1 LRESEVRVIKDG
13 DITENDMFVIGYDD
27 LGLPLFQPLVEY
39 YVDQLLKQ
47 PVGTISK
54 TQEGIIDIWIKTRAA
69 KIKQAY
75 DLHADISEENN
86 RPRRHRSLGW
96 GRQQR

>member
-1 LRESEVRVIKDG
+1 VRIIKDG
-13 DITENDMFVIGYDD
+13 DITENDMFVCGLDE
-27 LGLPLFQPLVEY
+27 LGLPLFQPMVEY
-39 YVDQLLKQ
+39 YVDQLLKR

-54 TQEGIIDIWIKTRAA
+54 AQEGIIKIWIETRAA
-69 KIKQAY
+69 KIKHAY
-75 DLHADISEENN
+75 DQHADLSEENN

>member
-1 LRESEVRVIKDG
+1 MRVIKDG
-13 DITENDMFVIGYDD
+13 EITERDMFVVGFDEF
-27 LGLPLFQPLVEY
+27 GLPLFQPLVEY

-54 TQEGIIDIWIKTRAA
+54 SQEGIIDIWIKTRAA
-69 KIKQAY
+69 KIQHAY
-75 DLHADISEENN
+75 DTHADLAEENN

-96 GRQQR
+96 SKQQR

>member
-1 LRESEVRVIKDG
+1 MRVIKDG

-27 LGLPLFQPLVEY
+27 FGLPLFQPLVEY

-54 TQEGIIDIWIKTRAA
+54 SQEGIINIWIETRAA
-69 KIKQAY
+69 KIKHAY
-75 DLHADISEENN
+75 DMHAEISEENS
-86 RPRRHRSLGW
+86 RGW
-96 GRQQR
+96 

>member
-1 LRESEVRVIKDG
+1 VRVIRDG
-13 DITENDMFVIGYDD
+13 DITERDMYVIGYDH

-54 TQEGIIDIWIKTRAA
+54 KQEGIIDIWIKTRAA
-69 KIKQAY
+69 KIKRAY
-75 DLHADISEENN
+75 DIHADLAEKDNK
-86 RPRRHRSLGW
+86 PRRHQSLGW
-96 GRQQR
+96 SKR